1 MKDSKNLVSV
11 VIPTYQRPKLV
22 ERAVQSVLNQ
32 TYENIEI
39 IVVNDDPETD
49 LSHIEEMS
57 EEVQLLNH
65 EENRGACE
73 ARNTGIKESRGKYIG
88 LLDDDDEYLPEKIE
102 KQIRQFQQLPEE
114 YGMVYSGVKEVRNG
128 QTVNK
133 KIRSG
138 RKFLSRKRQGW
149 VYQELLRGNMIP
161 APTVL
166 VKKECFEQ
174 AGMFDPEFESSQD
187 LDMWIRIAEYYKIG
201 KLDEALAKYHLDGE
215 DRISESLD
223 KKIQG
228 KSKILEKYL
237 EDINKNPQARLAVK
251 TELETYKIQAK
262 LDSTVIDYIISKI
275 RLFGLAISRIG
286 I

>member
-1 MKDSKNLVSV
+1 MSKENPLVSV

-22 ERAVQSVLNQ
+22 ERAVNSVLNQ
-32 TYENIEI
+32 RYENIEI

-49 LSHIEEMS
+49 LSHIEEMG

-73 ARNTGIKESRGKYIG
+73 ARNKGIKKSKGKYIG
-88 LLDDDDEYLPEKIE
+88 LLDDDDEYLEEKIE
-102 KQIRQFQQLPEE
+102 KQVRQFQQLPEE

-138 RKFLSRKRQGW
+138 RKFLSRKREGW

-161 APTVL
+161 APTVM

-174 AGMFDPEFESSQD
+174 VGMFDPGFESSQD
-187 LDMWIRIAEYYKIG
+187 LDMWLRIARKYKIG

-228 KSKILEKYL
+228 KQKILQKYL
-237 EDINKNPQARLAVK
+237 GDIQESLQAEIAVK
-251 TELETYKIQAK
+251 TELETYKLQAK
-262 LDSTVIDYIISKI
+262 IHSPIMDQIISKI
-275 RLFGLAISRIG
+275 RLFGIAVSRIG
-286 I
+286 

>member
-1 MKDSKNLVSV
+1 MTDTKNLVSV

-32 TYENIEI
+32 TYQNIEI

-49 LSHIEEMS
+49 LSHIEEMG

-73 ARNTGIKESRGKYIG
+73 ARNTGIKESKGKYIG
-88 LLDDDDEYLPEKIE
+88 LLDDDDEYLEEKIE
-102 KQIRQFQQLPEE
+102 KQVRQFQQLPEE
-114 YGMVYSGVKEVRNG
+114 YGMVYSGVEEVRNG

-138 RKFLSRKRQGW
+138 RKFLSRKREGD

-166 VKKECFEQ
+166 VKKECFEEV
-174 AGMFDPEFESSQD
+174 GMFDPEFLSSQD
-187 LDMWIRIAEYYKIG
+187 RDMWTRISKHYKIA
-201 KLDEALAKYHLDGE
+201 KKDEILARYYLDGE
-215 DRISESLD
+215 DRITKDYD
-223 KKIQG
+223 KKYQG
-228 KSKILEKYL
+228 TQKILEKHGKYIRKKPAPYIAIKTNL
-237 EDINKNPQARLAVK
+237 LAYRIQKNTGNEFVQNIVDK
-251 TELETYKIQAK
+251 AK
-262 LDSTVIDYIISKI
+262 LIPIALTRV
-275 RLFGLAISRIG
+275 F
-286 I
+286 

>member
-1 MKDSKNLVSV
+1 MTDSKKLVSV

-22 ERAVQSVLNQ
+22 ERAVNSVLNQ
-32 TYENIEI
+32 TYQNIEI

-49 LSHIEEMS
+49 LSHIKSMS
-57 EEVQLLNH
+57 DKVTLLNH
-65 EENRGACE
+65 EENKGACQ
-73 ARNTGIKESRGKYIG
+73 ARNTGIKQAEGDYIG

-102 KQIRQFQQLPEE
+102 KQIQQFEQLPKE
-114 YGMVYSGVKEVRNG
+114 YGMVYSGVEEVKNG
-128 QTVNK
+128 ETVNTK
-133 KIRSG
+133 TRPG
-138 RKFLSRKRQGW
+138 RKFLSRKREGK

-166 VKKECFEQ
+166 VKKECFDKV
-174 AGMFDPEFESSQD
+174 GLFDPEFESSQD
-187 LDMWIRIAEYYKIG
+187 LDMWLRIAQKHKIG

-215 DRISESLD
+215 DRISESLE

-251 TELETYKIQAK
+251 TELETYKLQKK
-262 LDSTVIDYIISKI
+262 LDNPITDKIISKI
-275 RLFGLAISRIG
+275 RLLGLALSRIG
-286 I
+286 

>member
-1 MKDSKNLVSV
+1 MSKENPLVSV

-22 ERAVQSVLNQ
+22 ERAVNSVLNQ
-32 TYENIEI
+32 RYENIEI

-49 LSHIEEMS
+49 LSHIEEMG

-73 ARNTGIKESRGKYIG
+73 ARNKGIKKSKGKYIG
-88 LLDDDDEYLPEKIE
+88 LLDDDDEYLEEKIE
-102 KQIRQFQQLPEE
+102 KQVRQFQQLPEE

-138 RKFLSRKRQGW
+138 RKFLSRKREGW

-174 AGMFDPEFESSQD
+174 VGMFDPGFESSQD
-187 LDMWIRIAEYYKIG
+187 LDMWLRIARKYKIG

-228 KSKILEKYL
+228 KQKILQKYL
-237 EDINKNPQARLAVK
+237 GDIQESLQAEIAVK
-251 TELETYKIQAK
+251 TELETYKLQAK
-262 LDSTVIDYIISKI
+262 IHSPIMDQIISKI
-275 RLFGLAISRIG
+275 RLFGIAVSRIG
-286 I
+286 

>member
-1 MKDSKNLVSV
+1 MSKENPLVSV

-22 ERAVQSVLNQ
+22 ERAVNSVLNQ
-32 TYENIEI
+32 RYENIEI

-49 LSHIEEMS
+49 LSHIEEMG

-73 ARNTGIKESRGKYIG
+73 ARNKGIKKSKGKYIG
-88 LLDDDDEYLPEKIE
+88 LLDDDDEYLEEKIE
-102 KQIRQFQQLPEE
+102 KQVRQFQQLPEE

-174 AGMFDPEFESSQD
+174 VGMFDPGFESSQD
-187 LDMWIRIAEYYKIG
+187 LDMWLRIARKYKIG

-228 KSKILEKYL
+228 KQKILQKYL
-237 EDINKNPQARLAVK
+237 GDIQESLQAEIAVK
-251 TELETYKIQAK
+251 TELETYKLQAK
-262 LDSTVIDYIISKI
+262 IHSPIMDQIISKI
-275 RLFGLAISRIG
+275 RLFGIAVSRIG
-286 I
+286 